1 MSIKLFKIYFIVY
14 GIDFDFYTKSTQ
26 KWLSHKPM

>member
-14 GIDFDFYTKSTQ
+14 GIDFNFYTKVRKRAAT
-26 KWLSHKPM
+26 